1 MYPQTIFSALLTLA
15 AIGMAA
21 PSEALNNL
29 QARARVP
36 HDSLNP
42 VGKTI
47 QGGAIGAA
55 IDRWQP
61 LLHIADGCQPYTAV
75 TTNGDV
81 SGGLQDSGS
90 KTGGCKDT
98 RKGQTYARA
107 AMHNGKLAIM
117 YAWYWPK
124 DQPADGNL
132 VSGHRH
138 DWENVVVFI
147 DNYQSPGATLYAA
160 AASGHG
166 SYKKT
171 KTPQRNGNNVMAEYF
186 TSGGKNHELQF
197 KTSPGRTYWIYDWAA
212 MTPAARTGLI
222 NGPNGN
228 PNDNPWGN
236 ANVPFIDANFGR
248 NIGNAWS

>member
-1 MYPQTIFSALLTLA
+1 MHPQSIFSAFMALA
-15 AIGMAA
+15 ATGMAA
-21 PSEALNNL
+21 PTEVLNNL
-29 QARARVP
+29 HARAVVN

-42 VGKTI
+42 IPKTI
-47 QGGAIGAA
+47 RNDKVGAA

-75 TTNGDV
+75 DANGNV

-98 RKGQTYARA
+98 SKGQTYARA
-107 AMHNGKLAIM
+107 GMHNGKLAIM

-132 VSGHRH
+132 FSGHRH

-147 DNYQSPGATLYAA
+147 DNYESPSATLYAA

-166 SYKKT
+166 DYKKT
-171 KTPQRNGNNVMAEYF
+171 KNPQRSGNNVMAEYF
-186 TSGGKNHELQF
+186 TSLGKNHELQF
-197 KTSPGRTYWIYDWAA
+197 KTSPGRTYWIYEWTA
-212 MTPAARTGLI
+212 MTPAARQGLI
-222 NGPNGN
+222 TGPSGN
-228 PNDNPWGN
+228 PAEPWGS
-236 ANVPFIDANFGR
+236 ANVPFIDANFG
-248 NIGNAWS
+248 NNLAKAWS

>member
-1 MYPQTIFSALLTLA
+1 MHPQTIFNALVALA
-15 AIGMAA
+15 ATGMAA
-21 PSEALNNL
+21 PSEALNDL
-29 QARARVP
+29 HARATVN

-42 VGKTI
+42 VKKTI
-47 QGGAIGAA
+47 EGGAIGAA

-75 TTNGDV
+75 DTNGNV
-81 SGGLQDSGS
+81 NGGLQDSGS

-107 AMHNGKLAIM
+107 AIHNGKLAIM

-166 SYKKT
+166 DYKKT
-171 KTPQRNGNNVMAEYF
+171 KNPQRKGNNVMAEYF
-186 TSGGKNHELQF
+186 TSFGKNHELQF

-212 MTPAARTGLI
+212 MTPAARQGLI
-222 NGPNGN
+222 TGPSRD
-228 PNDNPWGN
+228 PKKPWGS
-236 ANVPFIDANFGR
+236 ANVPFIDANFG
-248 NIGNAWS
+248 NNLNKAWS

>member
-1 MYPQTIFSALLTLA
+1 MHPQTIFSAFLALA
-15 AIGMAA
+15 ATGMTA

-29 QARARVP
+29 QARATVN

-61 LLHIADGCQPYTAV
+61 LLHIAHGCQPYTAV
-75 TTNGDV
+75 ATNGDV
-81 SGGLQDSGS
+81 SGGLQDSGTTS
-90 KTGGCKDT
+90 GGCRDT
-98 RKGQTYARA
+98 GKGQTYARA
-107 AMHNGKLAIM
+107 ALHNGKLAIM

-171 KTPQRNGNNVMAEYF
+171 KNPQRNGNNVMAEYF

-212 MTPAARTGLI
+212 MTPAARTGLV
-222 NGPNGN
+222 NGPNGK
-228 PNDNPWGN
+228 PNDGWGS

>member
-1 MYPQTIFSALLTLA
+1 
-15 AIGMAA
+15 MA
-21 PSEALNNL
+21 NL
-29 QARARVP
+29 V
-36 HDSLNP
+36 N
-42 VGKTI
+42 
-47 QGGAIGAA
+47 
-55 IDRWQP
+55 
-61 LLHIADGCQPYTAV
+61 
-75 TTNGDV
+75 

-98 RKGQTYARA
+98 SKGQTYARA

-166 SYKKT
+166 DYKKT
-171 KTPQRNGNNVMAEYF
+171 KNPQRSGNNVMAEYF
-186 TSGGKNHELQF
+186 TSFGKNHELQF

-212 MTPAARTGLI
+212 MTPAAQKGLI
-222 NGPNGN
+222 TGPSGD
-228 PNDNPWGN
+228 PNEPWGN
-236 ANVPFIDANFGR
+236 ANVPFIDANFG
-248 NIGNAWS
+248 NNLNKAWS